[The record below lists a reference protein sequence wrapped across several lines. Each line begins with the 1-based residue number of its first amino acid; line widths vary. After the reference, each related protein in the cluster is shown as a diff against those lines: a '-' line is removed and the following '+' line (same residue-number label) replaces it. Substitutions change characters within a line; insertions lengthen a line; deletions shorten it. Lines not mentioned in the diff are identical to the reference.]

1 MEPSSNQ
8 NQEGAQ
14 KKPNRGG
21 RGQKKYRGNNRGG
34 KNYYNNNYQNN
45 NRYPQQY
52 QMYPHGQSSYYNP
65 YFQQQILYRTE
76 MYICSRYRHLIDINQ
91 KNAKLIESI
100 NANSKFFVIKSFS
113 EEDVHKSIKYNVWSS
128 SKDGNLTL
136 SNAYRITEENKGN
149 VYLFFSCNGSGR
161 YCGLA
166 RMKSP
171 CDENKTFGLWTQD
184 GKWPGLFD
192 VEWLF
197 IKDVPFKE
205 FKNVIITMKD
215 GEVKPI
221 SNSRDTQE
229 IPFEQAKIMIQKITD
244 YQNTNTI
251 LEHFEFYDMRQENY
265 ERNMQMN
272 KSKEMKAN
280 QENKQGDNNNDGLTK
295 AIGVSNYNVQ
305 NLLIV
310 LSVARIKPLVNE
322 VEFHPYLY
330 QKDLLEFCNLEKIKI
345 LAYNPLVKGVYCK
358 ERHGKEMEEKKLDLL
373 NEPEVK
379 SLAEKHG
386 KTPGQIVLNWEIQK
400 GVIPIPGTSKP
411 ERMKENLEAINF
423 QLDQSDCETLEHYAE
438 HDKEFRFADSDKI
451 YGIDIFA

>member
-14 KKPNRGG
+14 KKPNRG

-34 KNYYNNNYQNN
+34 KNFYNNNYQNY

-52 QMYPHGQSSYYNP
+52 AMYQPHNQTSYYNP

-76 MYICSRYRHLIDINQ
+76 MYICSKYRHLIDINQ
-91 KNAKLIESI
+91 KNSKLIDSI
-100 NANSKFFVIKSFS
+100 NSNCKFFVIKSFS

-136 SNAYRITEENKGN
+136 SNAFRITEENKGN
-149 VYLFFSCNGSGR
+149 VYLFYSCNGSGR
-161 YCGLA
+161 YCGIA

-192 VEWLF
+192 VEWLL
-197 IKDVPFKE
+197 IKDVPFRE

-229 IPFEQAKIMIQKITD
+229 IPFEQAKIVIQKIAE

-251 LEHFEFYDMRQENY
+251 LEHFEFYDMRQDNY
-265 ERNMQMN
+265 ERNMLMN
-272 KSKEMKAN
+272 KNKESKGN
-280 QENKQGDNNNDGLTK
+280 TENKNTNTINEGNAKKDN
-295 AIGVSNYNVQ
+295 
-305 NLLIV
+305 
-310 LSVARIKPLVNE
+310 
-322 VEFHPYLY
+322 
-330 QKDLLEFCNLEKIKI
+330 
-345 LAYNPLVKGVYCK
+345 
-358 ERHGKEMEEKKLDLL
+358 
-373 NEPEVK
+373 
-379 SLAEKHG
+379 
-386 KTPGQIVLNWEIQK
+386 
-400 GVIPIPGTSKP
+400 
-411 ERMKENLEAINF
+411 
-423 QLDQSDCETLEHYAE
+423 
-438 HDKEFRFADSDKI
+438 
-451 YGIDIFA
+451 

>member
-14 KKPNRGG
+14 KKPNRG

-34 KNYYNNNYQNN
+34 KNFYNNNYQNY

-52 QMYPHGQSSYYNP
+52 AMYQPHNQTSYYNP

-76 MYICSRYRHLIDINQ
+76 MYICSKYRHLIDINQ
-91 KNAKLIESI
+91 KNSKLIDSI
-100 NANSKFFVIKSFS
+100 NSNCKFFVIKSFS

-136 SNAYRITEENKGN
+136 SNAFRITEENKGN
-149 VYLFFSCNGSGR
+149 VYLFYSCNGSGR
-161 YCGLA
+161 YCGIA

-192 VEWLF
+192 VEWLL
-197 IKDVPFKE
+197 IKDVPFRE

-229 IPFEQAKIMIQKITD
+229 IPYEQAKIVIQKIAE

-251 LEHFEFYDMRQENY
+251 LEHFEFYDMRQDNY

-272 KSKEMKAN
+272 NNKDIKGN
-280 QENKQGDNNNDGLTK
+280 NENKNTTNPNNQNNNK
-295 AIGVSNYNVQ
+295 
-305 NLLIV
+305 
-310 LSVARIKPLVNE
+310 
-322 VEFHPYLY
+322 
-330 QKDLLEFCNLEKIKI
+330 KDN
-345 LAYNPLVKGVYCK
+345 
-358 ERHGKEMEEKKLDLL
+358 
-373 NEPEVK
+373 
-379 SLAEKHG
+379 
-386 KTPGQIVLNWEIQK
+386 
-400 GVIPIPGTSKP
+400 
-411 ERMKENLEAINF
+411 
-423 QLDQSDCETLEHYAE
+423 
-438 HDKEFRFADSDKI
+438 
-451 YGIDIFA
+451 

>member
-8 NQEGAQ
+8 NQEGAP
-14 KKPNRGG
+14 KKQNRGG
-21 RGQKKYRGNNRGG
+21 RGQKKYRGNNRGN
-34 KNYYNNNYQNN
+34 KNFYSNNYQNN
-45 NRYPQQY
+45 NRYPNQY
-52 QMYPHGQSSYYNP
+52 MYPHGQSLYNNT

-76 MYICSRYRHLIDINQ
+76 MYICSRYRNLIDINQ
-91 KNAKLIESI
+91 KNAKLIEQI
-100 NANSKFFVIKSFS
+100 NANSKFFVIS

-136 SNAYRITEENKGN
+136 SNAFKITEENKGN

-166 RMKSP
+166 RMKTP

-229 IPFEQAKIMIQKITD
+229 VPFEQAKIMIQKIAE

-272 KSKEMKAN
+272 QNKEIKGN
-280 QENKQGDNNNDGLTK
+280 NENKTGDNNNG
-295 AIGVSNYNVQ
+295 N
-305 NLLIV
+305 
-310 LSVARIKPLVNE
+310 IK
-322 VEFHPYLY
+322 
-330 QKDLLEFCNLEKIKI
+330 KDN
-345 LAYNPLVKGVYCK
+345 
-358 ERHGKEMEEKKLDLL
+358 
-373 NEPEVK
+373 
-379 SLAEKHG
+379 
-386 KTPGQIVLNWEIQK
+386 
-400 GVIPIPGTSKP
+400 
-411 ERMKENLEAINF
+411 
-423 QLDQSDCETLEHYAE
+423 
-438 HDKEFRFADSDKI
+438 
-451 YGIDIFA
+451 